1 MKLGEI
7 KIEALKLMFAGYGD
21 ELTVDN
27 LEDYLT
33 DENYK
38 NYLVNMPG
46 AINRCFSVLEHKKVL
61 PLCSVPLFMEQA
73 EEVHGRLRF
82 DLKEQ
87 IKDFCS
93 IERVVIDGK
102 NGYESAQPYTIEA
115 GVLVLSA
122 EAAEDDAVIRVL
134 YRPKL
139 ARLTFASGDHLDLAV
154 PDDIACHIPYFI
166 KGDLYREDEPEEA
179 GEARNFFEA
188 AMEEIKRNE
197 MPDQVQS
204 TVEHRMGAWMI

>member
-46 AINRCFSVLEHKKVL
+46 AINRCFSVLEHKKVIPVRSA
-61 PLCSVPLFMEQA
+61 PLSMEQA

-87 IKDFCS
+87 IKDFHAL
-93 IERVVIDGK
+93 ERVVIDG
-102 NGYESAQPYTIEA
+102 NYGYESAQAYSMEA

-122 EAAEDDAVIRVL
+122 EEIEDDAVIRVL

-139 ARLTFASGDHLDLAV
+139 ARLTFASGDHADIDL
-154 PDDIACHIPYFI
+154 PDDIACHIPCFI
-166 KGDLYREDEPEEA
+166 KGDLYRDDEPDEA

-197 MPDQVQS
+197 MPEQVQS
-204 TVEHRMGAWMI
+204 TVVHRMGAWMN